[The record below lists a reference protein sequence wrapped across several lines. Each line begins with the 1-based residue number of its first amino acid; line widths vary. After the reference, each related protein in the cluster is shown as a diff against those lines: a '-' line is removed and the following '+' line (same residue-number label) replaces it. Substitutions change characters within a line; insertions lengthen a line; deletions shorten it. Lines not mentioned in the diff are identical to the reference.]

1 MVDTICVLVL
11 GSGLAGTQ
19 GKGAI
24 WAMALALNRDHKI
37 FDGRGLFFA
46 ILFARR
52 EVAGRFLRAARV
64 ARSPFSII

>member
-37 FDGRGLFFA
+37 FDGAAAFFFA
-46 ILFARR
+46 IRR